1 LPCIQ
6 PRIRS
11 AVALAASL
19 LAIATSARAQQI
31 PPAVKAAE
39 SSIDPEKIRA
49 HVKFLAGDLLE
60 GRGPGLRGSE
70 LAAQYIATQFAL
82 YGLKPGGDNG
92 TYLQQINFVGMK
104 AIPDKTT
111 MSLIP
116 PKRPDG
122 QIGIM
127 LYSYDLKYGDDFT
140 VSNQTLTPAVDID
153 APIVFVGYGVDAPEF
168 NWNDYANIDVKGK
181 VILCIVG
188 DPPSTDPNFF
198 GGDALTYYGRWTYK
212 FEQAARM
219 GAVGALIIHRT
230 DLASYGWDVVKN
242 SNTSEKTYL
251 RDNKDPQLEA
261 ASWIQLDVAN
271 TIFKATG
278 WTDASGHVGYS
289 NSTIITVSGDHK
301 VYQDGKPISL
311 KDLTAGLFSVA
322 VTPLVKVEDGVPQ
335 SEVQAVI
342 DAVKRSGK
350 GAPRILQSPVDMMI
364 EAAGKRGF
372 KAIELP
378 VRLHAHVESVVRPFQ
393 SPNVVGI
400 LPGSSYSLLSSRS
413 AAEGSASPTT
423 NSKDQAVLYTA
434 HFDHL
439 GFVPGMAGDN
449 IYNGA
454 ADNATGCGMLLELAR
469 VWSQLAQSSTKLPH
483 SVIFAS
489 VTAEEQGL
497 LGSEYLGQHPPIPAG
512 QIALDINYDM
522 ILPIGV
528 PLETNVNG
536 AQRTTFFPTVEATA
550 KRFNLAIVPDPK
562 PSAGSYYRSDHFSL
576 SRVGIPAFSIE
587 TGNLY
592 EGHDAAWG
600 KKQHEDFTAND
611 YHNFSDN
618 YHTDWDFAGNAK
630 LDRFGMDLGWQAL
643 TAPTTINWLP
653 KDEFEAARKAS
664 LKTN

>member
-1 LPCIQ
+1 LN
-6 PRIRS
+6 RIRS
-11 AVALAASL
+11 AAPLAASFFIL
-19 LAIATSARAQQI
+19 SLGALAQNI
-31 PPAVKAAE
+31 PSAVKTAE
-39 SSIDPEKIRA
+39 DSIDPEKIRA
-49 HVKFLAGDLLE
+49 HVKFLSDDLLE

-70 LAAQYIATQFAL
+70 IAAQYIATQFAL

-92 TYLQQINFVGMK
+92 TYLQQINFVGMN
-104 AIPDKTT
+104 AIPEKTT
-111 MSLIP
+111 MSIIP
-116 PKRPDG
+116 PKRPEG

-127 LYSYDLKYGDDFT
+127 LYSYDLKYGDDYT
-140 VSNQTLTPAVDID
+140 VSNRTLTPVVDID

-168 NWNDYANIDVKGK
+168 NWNDYAGIDVKGK

-212 FEQAARM
+212 FEEAARK
-219 GAVGALIIHRT
+219 GAIGALIIHRT

-242 SNTSEKTYL
+242 SNTSEKTYI

-261 ASWIQLDVAN
+261 ASWIQLDVAKQ
-271 TIFKATG
+271 IFKSSNL
-278 WTDASGHVGYS
+278 DA
-289 NSTIITVSGDHK
+289 
-301 VYQDGKPISL
+301 
-311 KDLTAGLFSVA
+311 
-322 VTPLVKVEDGVPQ
+322 
-335 SEVQAVI
+335 
-342 DAVKRSGK
+342 DAEI
-350 GAPRILQSPVDMMI
+350 A
-364 EAAGKRGF
+364 AAGKRGF

-378 VRLHAHVESVVRPFQ
+378 VRLHTHVESVVRPFQ

-400 LPGSSYSLLSSRS
+400 LPGTN
-413 AAEGSASPTT
+413 AS
-423 NSKDQAVLYTA
+423 SKDQAILYTA

-454 ADNATGCGMLLELAR
+454 ADNATGCGMLLEMAR
-469 VWSQLAQSSTKLPH
+469 AWSQLAQSGTKLPH
-483 SVIFAS
+483 SVIFSA

-528 PLETNVNG
+528 PLQVNVNG

-600 KKQHEDFTAND
+600 KKQHEDFTAHD
-611 YHNFSDN
+611 YHNFTDN
-618 YHTDWDFAGNAK
+618 YHADWNFAGNAK
-630 LDRFGMDLGWQAL
+630 LDRFGMELGWQAL
-643 TAPTTINWLP
+643 AAPTTINWKP
-653 KDEFEAARKAS
+653 NDEFEPARTAS
-664 LKTN
+664 LASK

>member
-1 LPCIQ
+1 MK
-6 PRIRS
+6 IRS
-11 AVALAASL
+11 AVASAALVCLSTPL
-19 LAIATSARAQQI
+19 LAQAI

-39 SSIDPEKIRA
+39 ASIDGEKIRA
-49 HVKFLAGDLLE
+49 HVQFLADDLLE

-70 LAAQYIATQFAL
+70 LAAKYIATQFAL

-92 TYLQQINFVGMK
+92 TYLQQINFVGMN
-104 AIPDKTT
+104 AIAAKTT
-111 MSLIP
+111 FSLVPKKPEGQMSI
-116 PKRPDG
+116 D
-122 QIGIM
+122 
-127 LYSYDLKYGDDFT
+127 LYSIDLKYGDDYT
-140 VSNQTLTPAVDID
+140 VSNRTLTPTVDID

-168 NWNDYANIDVKGK
+168 QWNDYANIDVKGK

-188 DPPSTDPNFF
+188 DPPSTDPAFF

-212 FEQAARM
+212 FEQAARK
-219 GAVGALIIHRT
+219 GAIGALIIHRA

-251 RDNKDPQLEA
+251 RDDKNPQLEA
-261 ASWIQLDVAN
+261 ASWIQLDVAKQ
-271 TIFKATG
+271 IFKSSNLNA
-278 WTDASGHVGYS
+278 DA
-289 NSTIITVSGDHK
+289 
-301 VYQDGKPISL
+301 
-311 KDLTAGLFSVA
+311 
-322 VTPLVKVEDGVPQ
+322 E
-335 SEVQAVI
+335 
-342 DAVKRSGK
+342 
-350 GAPRILQSPVDMMI
+350 I

-400 LPGSSYSLLSSRS
+400 LPGANASGGADSS
-413 AAEGSASPTT
+413 G
-423 NSKDQAVLYTA
+423 KDQAVLYTA

-454 ADNATGCGMLLELAR
+454 ADNGTGCGMLLELAR
-469 VWSQLAQSSTKLPH
+469 AWSQSGIKLPH
-483 SVIFAS
+483 SLIFAA

-512 QIALDINYDM
+512 QISLDMNYDM

-528 PLETNVNG
+528 PLQTNVNG
-536 AQRTTFFPTVEATA
+536 AQRTTFYPTVEATA

-600 KKQHEDFTAND
+600 KSQHEEFTAHD
-611 YHNFSDN
+611 YHNFTDN
-618 YHTDWDFAGNAK
+618 YRPSWDFAGNAK
-630 LDRFGMDLGWQAL
+630 LDRFGMELGWIAIS
-643 TAPTTINWLP
+643 APAPIQWNP

-664 LKTN
+664 SSIR

>member
-1 LPCIQ
+1 MT
-6 PRIRS
+6 RIRS
-11 AVALAASL
+11 AAALAITF
-19 LAIATSARAQQI
+19 LAISVSVLAQTI

-39 SSIDPEKIRA
+39 TSIDPEKIRA
-49 HVKFLAGDLLE
+49 HVKFLSDDLLE

-70 LAAQYIATQFAL
+70 IAAQYIATQFAL

-92 TYLQQINFVGMK
+92 TYLQQINMVGMN
-104 AIPDKTT
+104 AIPAKTT
-111 MSLIP
+111 FSLVPKKPEGGMSI
-116 PKRPDG
+116 D
-122 QIGIM
+122 
-127 LYSYDLKYGDDFT
+127 LYSYDLKYGDDYT
-140 VSNQTLTPAVDID
+140 VSNRTLTPTVDID
-153 APIVFVGYGVDAPEF
+153 APIVFVGYGITAPEF

-188 DPPSTDPNFF
+188 DPPSTDPAFF

-261 ASWIQLDVAN
+261 ASWIQLDVAKQ
-271 TIFKATG
+271 IFKSSNL
-278 WTDASGHVGYS
+278 DA
-289 NSTIITVSGDHK
+289 
-301 VYQDGKPISL
+301 
-311 KDLTAGLFSVA
+311 
-322 VTPLVKVEDGVPQ
+322 
-335 SEVQAVI
+335 
-342 DAVKRSGK
+342 DAEI
-350 GAPRILQSPVDMMI
+350 A
-364 EAAGKRGF
+364 AAGKRGF

-393 SPNVVGI
+393 SPNVIGI
-400 LPGSSYSLLSSRS
+400 LS
-413 AAEGSASPTT
+413 AADAPG
-423 NSKDQAVLYTA
+423 KDQAVLYTA

-439 GFVPGMAGDN
+439 GFVPGMSGDN

-454 ADNATGCGMLLELAR
+454 ADNATGCGMLLEMAR
-469 VWSQLAQSSTKLPH
+469 AWAQSGIKLPH
-483 SVIFAS
+483 SIIFSA

-528 PLETNVNG
+528 PLQVNVNG
-536 AQRTTFFPTVEATA
+536 AQRTTFFSSVEATA

-600 KKQHEDFTAND
+600 KKQHEDFTAHD

-618 YHTDWDFAGNAK
+618 YHTEWDFTGNAK
-630 LDRFGMDLGWQAL
+630 LDRFGMELGWQAL
-643 TAPTTINWLP
+643 TASTTISWKPN
-653 KDEFEAARKAS
+653 DEFEPARKTS
-664 LKTN
+664 LGAK

>member
-1 LPCIQ
+1 MN
-6 PRIRS
+6 RIRS
-11 AVALAASL
+11 TAALAASFFIL
-19 LAIATSARAQQI
+19 YLGAHAQNI

-39 SSIDPEKIRA
+39 ASIDPEKIRA
-49 HVKFLAGDLLE
+49 HVRFLADDLLE

-92 TYLQQINFVGMK
+92 TYLQQINFVGMN
-104 AIPDKTT
+104 AIPEKTT
-111 MSLIP
+111 MSIIP
-116 PKRPDG
+116 PKRPEG

-127 LYSYDLKYGDDFT
+127 LYSYDFKYGDDYT
-140 VSNQTLTPAVDID
+140 VSNRTLTPVVDID

-168 NWNDYANIDVKGK
+168 KWNDYAGIDVKGK

-212 FEQAARM
+212 FEEAARK
-219 GAVGALIIHRT
+219 GAIGALIIHRT

-251 RDNKDPQLEA
+251 RDGKSPQLEA
-261 ASWIQLDVAN
+261 ASWIQLDVAKQ
-271 TIFKATG
+271 IFDIAG
-278 WTDASGHVGYS
+278 VAGQNFNMAGYVGCS
-289 NSTIITVSGDHK
+289 NCTIITVSKDQK
-301 VYQDGKPISL
+301 FLEDGKSISL
-311 KDLTAGLFSVA
+311 SELTSSLVGVA
-322 VTPLVKVEDGVPQ
+322 VTPYLKIDEGVSPD
-335 SEVQAVI
+335 EVQQVV
-342 DAVKRSGK
+342 DAIKKSGHS
-350 GAPRILQSPVDMMI
+350 GPQILQSSVEQSSADRMI

-400 LPGSSYSLLSSRS
+400 LPGTN
-413 AAEGSASPTT
+413 AS
-423 NSKDQAVLYTA
+423 SKDQAVLYTA

-454 ADNATGCGMLLELAR
+454 ADNATGCGMLLEMAR
-469 VWSQLAQSSTKLPH
+469 AWSQLAQSGTKLPH
-483 SVIFAS
+483 SVIFSA

-528 PLETNVNG
+528 PLQVNVNG

-600 KKQHEDFTAND
+600 KKQHEDFTAHD
-611 YHNFSDN
+611 YHNFTDN
-618 YHTDWDFAGNAK
+618 YHADWNFAGNAT
-630 LDRFGMDLGWQAL
+630 LDRFGMELGWQAL
-643 TAPTTINWLP
+643 AAPTTINWKP
-653 KDEFEAARKAS
+653 NDEFEPARKAS
-664 LKTN
+664 LASK